1 MNRQYLLSSTEAVSL
16 YAQIENCP
24 IYDYHCHLSPK
35 EIWEDEPFDNI
46 GAMWLSGDHYKWR
59 LMRAAGIP
67 EEQITGNADWHT
79 KFIAYAK
86 AVSNAAGN
94 PLYHWTQ
101 MELSRYFGIETP
113 LSLETAEEI
122 WQEAGRVIA
131 QQRLSPRKLI
141 QKSNVAYIATTDDV
155 ADSLEYHQK
164 LRMDE
169 KIAATVAPSFRAD
182 NVWLLEKADYGDYIK
197 KLSNVSGVEIHNIE
211 TLKQA
216 LLVRLDYFV
225 SLGCKFTDV
234 GIPYFPEGPGT
245 KDSAERA
252 FQDALSGTKPSWAD
266 YSAFLWEMYVFIG
279 GEYQKRNLVMQMHL
293 AVMRNINTPLWK
305 RCGNDC
311 GGDCIG
317 DPIPGSR
324 IAALLNAIHQNSGLP
339 QTILYTL
346 NPSMLNQL
354 CAIAGSFPNVRI
366 GAAWWFLDHKRGIRE
381 AMEVIAETHHIG
393 SFLGMLTDS
402 RSFLSYAR
410 HDYFRRILCSLIAD
424 WVQSGEFRGDEQA
437 LAAAICYQNIQ
448 RIVEERNDATL

>member
-67 EEQITGNADWHT
+67 EEQITGNTDWHT
-79 KFIAYAK
+79 KFKAYAK

-182 NVWLLEKADYGDYIK
+182 NVWLLEKPDYAAYIA
-197 KLSNVSGVEIHNIE
+197 KLAQIANIPIKDLS

-216 LLVRLDYFV
+216 LVQRLDYFV

-234 GIPYFPEGPGT
+234 GIPHFPEAPGT
-245 KDSAERA
+245 IEAAERA
-252 FQDALSGTKPSWAD
+252 FQVALSGKMPEKSD
-266 YSAFLWEMYVFIG
+266 YTAFLWEMYVFMG
-279 GEYQKRNLVMQMHL
+279 CEYRKRNLVMQMHL
-293 AVMRNINTPLWK
+293 AVARNINTPLWAQ
-305 RCGNDC
+305 CGVDC

-317 DPIPGSR
+317 DMIPGSH
-324 IAALLNAIHQNSGLP
+324 IAALLNAIHQNGGLP

-346 NPSMLNQL
+346 NPSMLTQL

-381 AMEVIAETHHIG
+381 TMEVIAETHHIG

-410 HDYFRRILCSLIAD
+410 HDYFRRILCSLVAD
-424 WVQSGEFRGDEQA
+424 WAGSGEFSGDAKA
-437 LAAAICYQNIQ
+437 LVEAICYKNIQ
-448 RIVEERNDATL
+448 KLVEERNDEIL